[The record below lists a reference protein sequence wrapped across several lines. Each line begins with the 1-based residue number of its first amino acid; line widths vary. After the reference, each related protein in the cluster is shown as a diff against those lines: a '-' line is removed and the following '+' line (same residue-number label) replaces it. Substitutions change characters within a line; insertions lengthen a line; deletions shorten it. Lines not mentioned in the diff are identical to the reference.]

1 MLGQLKMRTKQ
12 ERYEEQ
18 ILKQYDKLINKL
30 ASEIYKNYNQ
40 KYPLEDL
47 LVEAKLGA
55 IKGLRCFDPS
65 KNVKLITH
73 LHNYIKFNI
82 SHYIRANSGLIK
94 VPKNPAH
101 KIIPEIVDNEFLL
114 SNSNYSSDASK
125 TINDSD
131 NKILVEKYLDILP
144 EKQKKVLQLIYVEGF
159 TYNEVAKKMN
169 VSRQFANSIAIKA
182 INKIKEEFTKD
193 FI

>member
-1 MLGQLKMRTKQ
+1 MQGNQKMRTKQ

-40 KYPLEDL
+40 KYPLDDL
-47 LVEAKLGA
+47 LVEAKLGV

-82 SHYIRANSGLIK
+82 SHYIRANTGLIK

-114 SNSNYSSDASK
+114 SNSNYSSDAFK

-169 VSRQFANSIAIKA
+169 VSRQFANAIAIKA

>member
-1 MLGQLKMRTKQ
+1 MQGQLKMKTKQ

-18 ILKQYDKLINKL
+18 ILKQYEKLINKL
-30 ASEIYKNYNQ
+30 SSEIYKNYNH

-47 LVEAKLGA
+47 IVEAKLGA
-55 IKGLRCFDPS
+55 IKGLRCFDPN

-73 LHNYIKFNI
+73 LHNYIRFNI

-94 VPKNPAH
+94 VPKNPAY
-101 KIIPEIVDNEFLL
+101 KLIPEIVDNEFLY
-114 SNSNYSSDASK
+114 SNSSFSSDFSK
-125 TINDSD
+125 TTTDSD
-131 NKILVEKYLDILP
+131 NKILVEKYLDILS
-144 EKQKKVLQLIYVEGF
+144 EKQRKVLQLIYVDGF
-159 TYNEVAKKMN
+159 TYNEVAKQMN

-193 FI
+193 FV